1 MKLNHTAALF
11 AISIALAACSHDA
24 EGVRLTHDAPM
35 GPAPAVAAKVEPVFY
50 NGKTYKVS
58 LTPNAD
64 GSIVMKIPGMG
75 AGQEKDAGAL
85 ASNVLH
91 HFACRDSQKAV
102 LTAPPAYDGTGWFA
116 AGHCA

>member
-1 MKLNHTAALF
+1 MKLNHTAAVF
-11 AISIALAACSHDA
+11 ALALAACSHDPA
-24 EGVRLTHDAPM
+24 GVRLTHDAPAETT
-35 GPAPAVAAKVEPVFY
+35 PALAAKVEPVFY

-64 GSIVMKIPGMG
+64 GTVAMRIAGMG
-75 AGQEKDAGAL
+75 AAQAKEATAL
-85 ASNVLH
+85 ATDTLH
-91 HFACRDSQKAV
+91 HFACKDSQKAV